1 MKRQSWNLR
10 CVLLLSLGVTLSA
23 CAADRPGTAH
33 MLGQIAWP
41 PREYRHTVETTAIR
55 QYWNCTRPDAGV
67 MRLDG
72 LAANLW
78 NAQPVKFL
86 EWTLVGVD
94 KDGRSL
100 SSATVESEVIQL
112 ATNQF
117 TSFQIDVRTEGAEAR
132 FDLYYTYQFTDS
144 GRDTWEASLAWAG
157 PVLLAQ
163 RNVRFFVFDAC
174 SDTQH
179 LVR

>member
-1 MKRQSWNLR
+1 
-10 CVLLLSLGVTLSA
+10 
-23 CAADRPGTAH
+23 
-33 MLGQIAWP
+33 MLGKIQWP
-41 PREYRHTVETTAIR
+41 PAEYRHTVETTAIR
-55 QYWNCTRPDAGV
+55 QYWNCTRPETNV

-78 NAQPVKFL
+78 NAAPVKFL
-86 EWTLVGVD
+86 EWTLEGVD

-100 SSATVESEVIQL
+100 SSATVESKVIQL

-117 TSFQIDVRTEGAEAR
+117 TQFQIDLRTVGSEAR
-132 FDLYYTYQFTDS
+132 FDLYYTYQFFDT
-144 GRDTWEASLAWAG
+144 GRDRWEASLHGDG

-163 RNVRFFVFDAC
+163 RNVRFFVLDAC